1 MRDSLSVKLADL
13 RPEAGAAVRA
23 VQAALRVVAA
33 RRDAEQVV
41 TKGHLDIATGSDLA
55 SQAVIKEVLAHAHPE
70 HAFVGEEAGQHTAP
84 ATGSHWL
91 VDPICGTRNFAS
103 RLPLYAINVALVE
116 NGQVVVS
123 SVGDGA
129 HDQAYV
135 AERGK
140 GAWRVTERSLEP
152 IRASDESATLCID
165 PGRDG
170 GAVAERAI
178 PVLAAALRARR
189 WELRNL
195 GSSLDLLFLADGR
208 VAGVWH
214 FSRIPPLHFAAG
226 TLLASEAGALVT
238 DERGVPWNPRSDG
251 LMAAASAETL
261 RAMRG
266 LLA

>member
-1 MRDSLSVKLADL
+1 MQLTDL
-13 RPEAGAAVRA
+13 RPEAASAVRA

-33 RRDAEQVV
+33 RRDADQVV

-55 SQAVIKEVLAHAHPE
+55 SQAVIRDVLAIAHPE

-103 RLPLYAINVALVE
+103 RLPLFAVNVALVE
-116 NGQVVVS
+116 DGLVTIS
-123 SVGDGA
+123 CVGDGA

-152 IRASDESATLCID
+152 IRASDDSATICID

-170 GAVAERAI
+170 GPVAERAI

-226 TLLASEAGALVT
+226 TLLASEAGALVV
-238 DERGVPWNPRSDG
+238 DEQGAPWNPRSG
-251 LMAAASAETL
+251 SLMAAASAETL

-266 LLA
+266 LLG